1 MGKTKLNKQVKYIG
15 VILRYDFRWNSH
27 LSNLEKTEP
36 RNKIQNNKLFQRISR
51 LQEKALHI
59 ISFKQHNTPSDLLVK
74 KKQNLKNIK
83 FHQIQK
89 YRIC

>member
-1 MGKTKLNKQVKYIG
+1 MPK
-15 VILRYDFRWNSH
+15 F
-27 LSNLEKTEP
+27 
-36 RNKIQNNKLFQRISR
+36 QNNKLFQRISR

-83 FHQIQK
+83 FYQIQK